1 MRNKRFLIGAAVIAL
16 VLAAGCENYL
26 AGKREEA
33 QQRWATSRAEMVTNM
48 ARHAYKRGDFARAR
62 DQLEPVIRSS
72 TPYAPAYVLVA
83 RLSADQGDLDEARTY
98 ARTATT
104 MDGASAE
111 AWYVLGTVEQS
122 LGHREA
128 ALNAFGKAAGEEP
141 THPRYTLAEAEM
153 FVAIGQV
160 DAAASSLAAACAQMP
175 GSGEVHAAYGDVLS
189 RLGRYEEA
197 TGQYRIALRLKP
209 ENAAPKERLAVAL
222 FRSGAYAE
230 AEAILADLQGSEPGF
245 ASGWMGLMRADC
257 LLALRRTDEARAMY
271 LQQAEAAPKAVAP
284 RVGLAR
290 CAILQDRLPEA
301 RQHLEKALKQH
312 PGHAEANG
320 LLGYVLAAT
329 GRPGEAVPYLKLA
342 MQDPA
347 CQGRETIRHLLACA
361 EESSALAP
369 APAP

>member
-1 MRNKRFLIGAAVIAL
+1 MRTKRFILGAVVIAA
-16 VLAAGCENYL
+16 VLAAGCENYMV
-26 AGKREEA
+26 GKRDEA
-33 QQRWATSRAEMVTNM
+33 EKRWAASRAEMVTNM
-48 ARHAYKRGDFARAR
+48 ARNSYERGNFARAR
-62 DQLEPVIRSS
+62 DQLDPIIRSS
-72 TPYAPAYVLVA
+72 MPFTPAYVLMA
-83 RLSADQGDLDEARTY
+83 RLAADQGDLDEARTY

-104 MDGASAE
+104 LKGTSAE

-122 LGHREA
+122 LGDRQA
-128 ALNAFGKAAGEEP
+128 ALNAFAKAAGEDP
-141 THPRYTLAEAEM
+141 SNPRYTLAEAEM

-160 DAAASSLAAACAQMP
+160 EAAAKSLAGACEQMP
-175 GSGEVHAAYGDVLS
+175 GSGEVHAAFGDVLS

-197 TGQYRIALRLKP
+197 AGRYRSALRLNP
-209 ENAAPKERLAVAL
+209 ENTIPKERLAAAL

-230 AEAILADLQGSEPGF
+230 AERILADLQVSEPEF
-245 ASGWMGLMRADC
+245 ASGWICLMRADA
-257 LLALRRTDEARAMY
+257 LLALRRTDEAWALYVQR
-271 LQQAEAAPKAVAP
+271 AEAAPEAVGP

-290 CAILQDRLPEA
+290 CAILDDRLPEA
-301 RQHLEKALKQH
+301 RRHLEETLDRC

-361 EESSALAP
+361 EELSAVAP
-369 APAP
+369 AP